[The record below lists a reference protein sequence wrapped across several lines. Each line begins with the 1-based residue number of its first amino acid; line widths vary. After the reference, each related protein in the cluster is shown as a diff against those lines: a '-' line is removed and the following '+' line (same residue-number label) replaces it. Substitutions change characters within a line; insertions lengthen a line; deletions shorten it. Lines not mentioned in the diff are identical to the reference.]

1 MPKESKREARRRLTR
16 QSRRRTTLIG
26 GGVGLLALV
35 FIGWFV
41 SRLARPAAGE
51 DVALMPATHIAEG
64 SDPGVYNTDPPTS
77 GPHYPGEYDARFY
90 EEADLPGLPTFHEGY
105 LVHNLE
111 HGYVIF
117 WYNCA
122 AVASLNCAT
131 LKQGIRTVMA
141 QFDGVKLIAFPRP
154 SLASPLVM
162 TTWGRMR
169 SFDAFDAS
177 VAADF
182 IRRNRNRAPEPNAP

>member
-1 MPKESKREARRRLTR
+1 MRH
-16 QSRRRTTLIG
+16 SRRRTYLIG

-35 FIGWFV
+35 FIGWLV
-41 SRLARPAAGE
+41 SRVAQPAAGE
-51 DVALMPATHIAEG
+51 AVALMPATHVAEG
-64 SDPGVYNTDPPTS
+64 SDPGAYNTDPPTS

-90 EEADLPGLPTFHEGY
+90 EEADLPGLPTSHEGY

-122 AVASLNCAT
+122 ALASLDCTT
-131 LKQGIRTVMA
+131 LKEGIRTVMA
-141 QFDGVKLIAFPRP
+141 QFDGVKLIAFPRS
-154 SLASPLVM
+154 SLTNPLVM
-162 TTWGRMR
+162 TTWGRLR
-169 SFDAFDAS
+169 SFEAFDAA

-182 IRRNRNRAPEPNAP
+182 IRRNRYRAPEPNAP